1 VIRRIWPLLLCFGFL
16 WPCAVLGHEL
26 MPGYLELEETAQH
39 VYDVIWKLPLQR
51 GARLP
56 LAPRFPDD
64 CAMDGSLD
72 TRLERRA
79 LVYTAQLACETS
91 LKGRLVSIDGLRAV
105 GTEVLLRVTSLGS
118 SGPETTLIQ
127 PEKGEARIG
136 AVNSDAQQTSAIT
149 YLRLGI
155 EHILLGVDHLLFVL
169 ALLLI
174 VRDGW
179 TLFKTITAFTVANS
193 VTLSVAA
200 IGVMR
205 VPAPPLNAAIA
216 LSILFMGVEVVRTWR
231 GQSSFTIRCPWVVAF
246 GFGLIHGFGYA
257 SGLAD
262 LGLPRGELLL
272 ALLLFNIGIEIGQD
286 VFVFLVLALK
296 RSFRQLEIHWPRWAL
311 RLPGYAVG
319 VAGAFWTLEHTT
331 ALFRPGG

>member
-1 VIRRIWPLLLCFGFL
+1 MIGRIWPLLLCFGLL
-16 WPCAVLGHEL
+16 WPSVVLGHEL
-26 MPGYLELEETAQH
+26 MPGYLELEETSPH

-51 GARLP
+51 GTSLP
-56 LAPRFPDD
+56 LAPRFPED
-64 CAMDGSLD
+64 CATEGSLD
-72 TRLERRA
+72 ARLERRS
-79 LVYTAQLACETS
+79 LVYTAQLSCETS
-91 LKGRLVSIDGLRAV
+91 LQGRLVSIDGLRAV
-105 GTEVLLRVTSLGS
+105 GTEVLLRVTSLNS

-127 PEKGEARIG
+127 PEKGEALIG
-136 AVNSDAQQTSAIT
+136 AANSDAQQTSAFT

-174 VRDGW
+174 VRNGW

-231 GQSSFTIRCPWVVAF
+231 GQSSFTIRFPWVVAF

-296 RSFRQLEIHWPRWAL
+296 RSFRQLEIQWPQWAL

-319 VAGAFWTLEHTT
+319 VAGVFWTLEHTT
-331 ALFRPGG
+331 ALFQPGG